1 MRLVVAKEPLRWILK
16 WAQRALN
23 VCGIVL
29 LGYYGFAVVDSWIF
43 QRREGRELDRQLRD
57 PRSASQGTPLPE
69 PSTSP
74 QAAPAAAQDGLIGR
88 IEIPRLLLSAV
99 VIEGIDATTLRRAVG
114 HIPGTALPGQAGNVG
129 LAGHR
134 DTFFS
139 PLKDLRIKDEIQ
151 FQTLKGHFKYEVEW
165 LKVVEPENVG
175 VLAPSGENVLTLVT
189 CYPFY
194 YVGPAP
200 QRWIV
205 RARQVGKSMQALRR
219 ASFPGWTLETEAAIM
234 GRWE

>member
-1 MRLVVAKEPLRWILK
+1 MRFAVAKEPLRWILK

-23 VCGIVL
+23 VCALLL
-29 LGYYGFAVVDSWIF
+29 LGYVGFALVDSWIF
-43 QRREGRELDRQLRD
+43 QRRESRDLDRLLREQ
-57 PRSASQGTPLPE
+57 RAASQGTPQPG
-69 PSTSP
+69 SSRSP
-74 QAAPAAAQDGLIGR
+74 QGAPAAARDGLIGR
-88 IEIPRLLLSAV
+88 IEIPRLQLSAV
-99 VIEGIDATTLRRAVG
+99 VVEGIDKTTLRRAVG

-139 PLKDLRIKDEIQ
+139 PLKDLRLKDEIR
-151 FQTLKGHFKYEVEW
+151 FETLNGNLKYEVEW
-165 LKVVEPENVG
+165 LRVVEPDNVG

-205 RARQVGKSMQALRR
+205 RARQVGKIMRAFRG
-219 ASFPGWTLETEAAIM
+219 ASFPGWTLQTEAAII